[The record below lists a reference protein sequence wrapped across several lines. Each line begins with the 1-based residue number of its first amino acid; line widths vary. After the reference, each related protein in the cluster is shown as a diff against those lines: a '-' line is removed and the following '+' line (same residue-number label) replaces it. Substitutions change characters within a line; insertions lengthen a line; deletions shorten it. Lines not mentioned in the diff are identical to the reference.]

1 MKRFSRSFP
10 FVAGLALAGVAGAVA
25 FAQGRQG
32 RGGPPPV
39 YRTEVPDHAL
49 DCVLGQLGPDR
60 VQFSIRSKEAVR
72 GRIAYGT
79 SADRLDRKTP
89 EREFAAQTAVF
100 EKLERL
106 SPGTTYHW
114 RLELGDSKPAASGSF
129 TTLKPAGSP
138 VRFTIQAD
146 SHLDSG
152 TVPKVYLRS
161 LEAARG
167 TDFLVDLGDT
177 FMVDKYR
184 PYTDSLPQYLAQRWY
199 FGEFGKP
206 VFFVNGNHD
215 GEQGRFRSQSD
226 NMADWS
232 RKQRTTLFPSG
243 ERHYWTAQSGDVQ
256 LIGLDPYWYST
267 GRGSRDSDDNWHCT
281 LGKEQFDWLAQ
292 TLRTS
297 KAKWKF
303 VFIHNLVGGHGRDNR
318 GGATAA
324 HLWEW
329 GGQDTQGKDAFSE
342 RRPGWEMPI
351 HSLLRKHG
359 VNAVFHGHD
368 HLYVKEEKDGIV
380 YQTVPQA
387 SHGGGG
393 ASRSAD
399 EYGYSEDNV
408 VHGAGVLRVDASGGK
423 VEIVFLRT
431 DRSETPVEAARYTLK
446 EKQP

>member
-1 MKRFSRSFP
+1 VINSKPNGLM
-10 FVAGLALAGVAGAVA
+10 VAALALVGAVA

-32 RGGPPPV
+32 RGGPPPPV
-39 YRTEVPDHAL
+39 YRTEVPDHAF
-49 DCVLGQLGPDR
+49 DVVLGQLGADR
-60 VQFSIRSKEAVR
+60 VEFMVR
-72 GRIAYGT
+72 PKQAAKGRIAYG
-79 SADRLDRKTP
+79 SNPAKLDRLTP
-89 EREFAAQTAVF
+89 EREF
-100 EKLERL
+100 
-106 SPGTTYHW
+106 PGGIATSVPVTGLKAGSVTHW
-114 RLELGDSKPAASGSF
+114 RLELDGNPKAQEGSF
-129 TTLKPAGSP
+129 TTLRPAGSD
-138 VRFTIQAD
+138 VVFTIQAD

-161 LEAARG
+161 LEAAKP

-184 PYTDSLPQYLAQRWY
+184 PYTDSQPQYLAQRWY
-199 FGEFGKP
+199 FSQFGKP

-215 GEQGRFRSQSD
+215 GEQGRFRDSSAD

-243 ERHYWTAQSGDVQ
+243 ERHYWSATTGDVQ
-256 LIGLDPYWYST
+256 LIGLDPYWYT
-267 GRGSRDSDDNWHCT
+267 NARASRERDNNWHCT
-281 LGKEQFDWLAQ
+281 LGKEQYDWLSK
-292 TLRTS
+292 TLAAS
-297 KAKWKF
+297 SAHWKF

-329 GGQDTQGKDAFSE
+329 GGQDTAGANGFPSQ
-342 RRPGWEMPI
+342 RPGWEMPI
-351 HSLLRKHG
+351 HALLLKHQ

-368 HLYVKEEKDGIV
+368 HLYVKEQKDGIV

-408 VHGAGVLRVDASGGK
+408 VHGAGVLRVSARKGS
-423 VEIVFLRT
+423 VEVVFLRT
-431 DRSETPVEAARYTLK
+431 DRSDAPTEAAKYTI
-446 EKQP
+446 EAKQK